1 MKTIS
6 MFLALINSLLAGLLI
21 TFLVTSVDFQ
31 VSLTLWSAFR
41 IMIAASVIA
50 IGILTWI
57 HAFGSIHPGLLA
69 LGSLFLVAI
78 GPATVV
84 WTFHRAQVSG
94 DMEYYMLIYGG
105 SLFTQGFSLLFG
117 ISQDRGAASPA

>member
-21 TFLVTSVDFQ
+21 TFLITSADFRT
-31 VSLTLWSAFR
+31 SLTLWSTFR
-41 IMIAASVIA
+41 IMIACSVIA
-50 IGILTWI
+50 IGLLTWV
-57 HAFGSIHPGLLA
+57 HAFGAIHPGLLA

-84 WTFHRAQVSG
+84 WTFHRAQASG
-94 DMEYYMLIYGG
+94 DMEFHMIVYGG
-105 SLFTQGFSLLFG
+105 SLFVQGFSLLFG
-117 ISQDRGAASPA
+117 ISQDRGVTSPV

>member
-21 TFLVTSVDFQ
+21 TFLITSVEFRF
-31 VSLTLWSAFR
+31 SMTFWSAFR
-41 IMIAASVIA
+41 IMIAVSVIV
-50 IGILTWI
+50 IGVLTWI
-57 HAFGSIHPGLLA
+57 HAIGIIHPGLLA
-69 LGSLFLVAI
+69 LSSLFLVAL

-84 WTFHRAQVSG
+84 WTFHRAQMTG

-105 SLFTQGFSLLFG
+105 SLFVQGVSLLFG
-117 ISQDRGAASPA
+117 IAQDRGATSMV